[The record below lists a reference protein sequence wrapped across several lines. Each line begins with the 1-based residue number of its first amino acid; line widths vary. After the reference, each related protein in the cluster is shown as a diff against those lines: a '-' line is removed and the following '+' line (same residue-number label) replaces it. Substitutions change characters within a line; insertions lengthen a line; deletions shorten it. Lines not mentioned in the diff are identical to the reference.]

1 MIHRVRDLGKQRSDL
16 CLRQLLRERSALPQ
30 EMAWLDWIGRQRL
43 SLHHEVLKKVFDGME
58 PSVDRGRSQVG
69 LVLLLNEVLKVTPG
83 HRTQCLGERREK
95 QAEIPPIILDGVRRI
110 VARMQVR
117 TE

>member
-16 CLRQLLRERSALPQ
+16 CLRQLLRERAALPQ
-30 EMAWLDWIGRQRL
+30 EMAWLDRIGRQRL

-58 PSVDRGRSQVG
+58 PSVDGGRGELG
-69 LVLLLNEVLKVTPG
+69 LVLLLDEVLKVTPG
-83 HRTQCLGERREK
+83 HRTQGLGERRKK

-110 VARMQVR
+110 VARTQV
-117 TE
+117 